1 MTDILKHS
9 TKVERLSEREL
20 VITRRVNGPAHLVF
34 KAWATPE
41 LFQRWW
47 VPKSSDIDFV
57 SCEMDVRT
65 GGAYRLVFR
74 HPAFEEPM
82 AFFGRYLDVIPSQRI
97 VWTNEEGGE
106 DGPVTTVTFEAL
118 GDQTQVTLRDL
129 YPSKDALDA
138 AVESGSVSGYDA
150 QFDQLDALIG
160 DLDAT

>member
-1 MTDILKHS
+1 MTDT
-9 TKVERLSEREL
+9 TKNHTRVERTSEREL
-20 VITRRVNGPAHLVF
+20 VVTRLVNGPAHLVF
-34 KAWATPE
+34 RAWTSPD

-47 VPKSSDIDFV
+47 IPKSADIAFV
-57 SCEMDVRT
+57 SCDMDVRT

-74 HPAFEEPM
+74 HPASEEPI
-82 AFFGRYLDVIPSQRI
+82 AFFGRYLEVIPSQRI